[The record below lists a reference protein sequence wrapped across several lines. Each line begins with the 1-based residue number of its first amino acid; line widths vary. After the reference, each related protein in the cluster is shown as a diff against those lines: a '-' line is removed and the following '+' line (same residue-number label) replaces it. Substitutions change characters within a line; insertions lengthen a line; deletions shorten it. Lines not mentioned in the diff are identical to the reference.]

1 MLVASVSTSKAGLP
15 SKLTPRTRSTALQRA
30 TRWASAAMG
39 TVLIAAM
46 AMVSRV
52 TMDHTARIRLRRG
65 DGTEAGEQER
75 STVNPDMRWGM

>member
-1 MLVASVSTSKAGLP
+1 
-15 SKLTPRTRSTALQRA
+15 
-30 TRWASAAMG
+30 MG
-39 TVLIAAM
+39 TVLIAAT

-75 STVNPDMRWGM
+75 STVNPDMRLGM